1 MGRAIIKQNT
11 TDGSGGQQPCRPSVG
26 GLSMIALC
34 RLLARQAAREF
45 LEHAGTDGAPREVVN
60 EDRT

>member
-1 MGRAIIKQNT
+1 
-11 TDGSGGQQPCRPSVG
+11 
-26 GLSMIALC
+26 MIALC